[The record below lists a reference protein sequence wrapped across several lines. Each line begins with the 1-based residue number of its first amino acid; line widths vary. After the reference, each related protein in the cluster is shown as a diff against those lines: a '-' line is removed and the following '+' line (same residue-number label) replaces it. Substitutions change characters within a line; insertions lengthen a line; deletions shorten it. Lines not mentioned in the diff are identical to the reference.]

1 MASLDSSLQSIL
13 GDRTAEVLDE
23 YLGLKTISDLLR
35 HYPRRYVIR
44 GELTDIESLIEGEEV
59 TIFAK
64 VESSKVKRIPGRK
77 SAILETVV
85 TDGRAKL
92 TLTFFNQAWREKNCA
107 LEDRVYLREKL
118 DCLKESVS

>member
-1 MASLDSSLQSIL
+1 MASLDSSLLSIL

-23 YLGLKTISDLLR
+23 NLGLKTISDLLR

-92 TLTFFNQAWREKNCA
+92 TLTF
-107 LEDRVYLREKL
+107 
-118 DCLKESVS
+118 